1 VAKGDVIAEVHVNRT
16 HALMVSKALAMLTD
30 ATTITD
36 APPPTPSLILER
48 L

>member
-1 VAKGDVIAEVHVNRT
+1 
-16 HALMVSKALAMLTD
+16 MVSKALAMLTD